1 MESQAARGKLRG
13 ITDKSS
19 YIKILQQEDVSGYP
33 LVSNP
38 PCNGGTWVGE
48 LRSQMPVRR
57 VSLHPTRREAP
68 RVMNNSAITQD
79 YYFA

>member
-1 MESQAARGKLRG
+1 MLSIHLPDDIVVGFCGGPQGRIRVESQAARGKLRG

-48 LRSQMPVRR
+48 LRSQMPVR
-57 VSLHPTRREAP
+57 
-68 RVMNNSAITQD
+68 
-79 YYFA
+79 